1 MIKEFLITLLQVI
14 SLRSIVGYNGLVF
27 ALKKT
32 PLIGRLIPDRLYA
45 TKALKFIYW
54 FFRIIKEFFLLFI
67 GKIAGLGTIYFI
79 AFLLG
84 SDSIGLSEET
94 GMSGTA
100 LYVDMVLFLF
110 LMYAIAGILINR
122 SVFRCSTEKEY
133 LVFML
138 RMNARKL
145 NNTLFIYDLIKLVIG
160 YLIAGVIGLICGAP
174 ILLCLFIPVLA
185 VFIKLFGTGVQAFGY
200 KLKRKK
206 NRSLKNSYVAFII
219 RFTGVIL
226 LCPLVLVFVIGGF
239 IIPLPVLLGVAA
251 VLMLLGVW
259 GFFELKNLDPF
270 IHRRALHDNIAR
282 EEIERYKE
290 PDTTK
295 NFKKISA
302 SGTVKGDKKGFEY
315 LNALFVRRHRSMLV
329 LKPLIF
335 TLIIIAAMALLI
347 YECSTHP
354 DLLSESS
361 TAGMFFRWL
370 VQYHLLGLLI
380 PISLAD
386 NSFKCTQAMYINCDN
401 SLMTF
406 SFFKQPEKILK
417 LFDIRVKQLLKI
429 NIGPGIA
436 CGLLADL
443 ILFYTGG
450 QDYLGQYIVTLLIPV
465 LITLIYSIIWLL
477 LYYMFQPFTTTVKV
491 KSGLYLVA
499 RFIIATVLL
508 MILWIP
514 SNSAVL
520 LGILTVITVLFIF
533 FARKLVFKYAKRT
546 WRIKA

>member
-1 MIKEFLITLLQVI
+1 MIKEYLNTLLQVI
-14 SLRSIVGYNGLVF
+14 KLRSIVGYNGLVF
-27 ALKKT
+27 ALKKI
-32 PLIGRLIPDRLYA
+32 PFIGSIIPDRLYA
-45 TKALKFIYW
+45 TKELKFGYW

-67 GKIAGLGTIYFI
+67 GKIAGLGAIYLI
-79 AFLLG
+79 TFLLT
-84 SDSIGLSEET
+84 SEHMESGMDT
-94 GMSGTA
+94 NMSGSV
-100 LYVDMVLFLF
+100 LYADIALFLF
-110 LMYAIAGILINR
+110 LIYAIAGTLVNR

-145 NNTLFIYDLIKLVIG
+145 NNTLFIYDLFKLVVG

-174 ILLCLFIPVLA
+174 IWLCLFIPVLA

-200 KLKRKK
+200 KLKRKR
-206 NRSLKNSYVAFII
+206 NRTLKNSYVAFII
-219 RFTGVIL
+219 RVVGVII
-226 LCPLVLVFVIGGF
+226 LCPLVLIFVINGI
-239 IIPLPVLLGVAA
+239 IIPFPIILAVA
-251 VLMLLGVW
+251 LIFMLLGAW
-259 GFFELKNLDPF
+259 GFYEFKNLDPF

-302 SGTVKGDKKGFEY
+302 SGTVKGDKRGFEY
-315 LNALFVRRHRSMLV
+315 LNALFVRRHRSMLI

-335 TLIIIAAMALLI
+335 TLIIVALMALTI
-347 YECSTHP
+347 YGCYKNP
-354 DLLSESS
+354 NFLSETS
-361 TAGMFFRWL
+361 TAGKFFRWV

-406 SFFKQPEKILK
+406 SFFKQPEKIIK
-417 LFDIRVKQLLKI
+417 LFDIRVRQLLKI

-436 CGLLADL
+436 CGLFADL

-450 QDYLGQYIVTLLIPV
+450 QDYLLQYVVTLFIPILIAF
-465 LITLIYSIIWLL
+465 IYSNIWLL
-477 LYYMFQPFTTTVKV
+477 LYYLLQPFTTTVRV
-491 KSGLYLVA
+491 KSGVYIVV
-499 RFIIATVLL
+499 RSIIA
-508 MILWIP
+508 MFFMGILWIP
-514 SNSAVL
+514 SHSAVL
-520 LGILTVITVLFIF
+520 AGILLVVAAVFIF
-533 FARKLVFKYAKRT
+533 FARKLVLKYAKKT
-546 WRIKA
+546 WRIKT